1 MTTQLTA
8 NPPVD
13 DILGVVKLY
22 IECNGFNWYVLVLY
36 KMHTLLIITPQCNS
50 LHIIIG
56 IVKLYIR
63 CTIVIDLSAAPWHT
77 AKHCCMST
85 DNVSGLLTD
94 GHAAKRRRM
103 STDPTDGHTA
113 KHCHMSTD
121 SVSGLLT
128 DGHTAKH
135 HRMSTDLTN
144 GGHTA
149 KNCHMS
155 TDSVSGL
162 LTNGHTAKCHHMST
176 DSVSGGLLTDLSAAL
191 GSATSGE
198 QCSGS

>member
-1 MTTQLTA
+1 
-8 NPPVD
+8 VD
-13 DILGVVKLY
+13 DILGVVKSY

-50 LHIIIG
+50 LHAQCNSLHAQCNSLHIIIG

-63 CTIVIDLSAAPWHT
+63 CTIVTDLSAAPRHT
-77 AKHCCMST
+77 AERRRMST

-103 STDPTDGHTA
+103 STDHTAKRHRMSTDPTDGHTA
-113 KHCHMSTD
+113 KHRRMSTD

-128 DGHTAKH
+128 DGHTAKC
-135 HRMSTDLTN
+135 RR
-144 GGHTA
+144 
-149 KNCHMS
+149 MS
-155 TDSVSGL
+155 TDSVL
-162 LTNGHTAKCHHMST
+162 
-176 DSVSGGLLTDLSAAL
+176 GGLLIDFSAAL

-198 QCSGS
+198 QCSGSWVCFQYAYTMHITDY